1 MSQQPLSKRDFALIQ
16 ETAYFAQH
24 LTDPSQLHP
33 LMKWVSSFVPSEYAA
48 CGHFSFAPEDTPG
61 LGFSTYNQEFC
72 SLYMQQALITDPA
85 VVRLATTSFGTV
97 SSVDD
102 PTIEE
107 PRQVVGLKI
116 DCGIQT
122 CHSIAIRG
130 AYTPSLY
137 MAFSNFDRKQQDK
150 LSQYLT
156 IIGPSIYLAY
166 MRVKAKRREPVVRPA
181 LTAREVEIM
190 KWVQEGKT
198 NWEISRILKLSLNTV
213 KFHMKNILNKLGVEN
228 RWAALAECN
237 SWMNQLLIP
246 SPLRESASVPR
257 AHSDT
262 EPSA

>member
-16 ETAYFAQH
+16 ETAYFAQQV
-24 LTDPSQLHP
+24 TDPSQLRP
-33 LMKWVSSFVPSEYAA
+33 LMQWVSSFVPSEYAA
-48 CGHFSFAPEDTPG
+48 CGHFSLTQSDQPG
-61 LGFSTYNQEFC
+61 LGFSTYNQEFT
-72 SLYMQQALITDPA
+72 SLYMQQGLITDPA

-102 PTIEE
+102 PRIEE

-130 AYTPSLY
+130 ATTPSLY
-137 MAFSNFDRKQQDK
+137 MAFSNFDRKQHDK
-150 LSQYLT
+150 LRQYLT
-156 IIGPSIYLAY
+156 IIGPNIYLAY
-166 MRVKAKRREPVVRPA
+166 MRVNAKQREPVARLP

-198 NWEISRILKLSLNTV
+198 NWEIAKILRVSLNTV
-213 KFHMKNILNKLGVEN
+213 KFHMKNIMTKFGTEN
-228 RWAALAECN
+228 RWAALAEWQTSSN
-237 SWMNQLLIP
+237 HLLLQ
-246 SPLRESASVPR
+246 SPVGEGSSFRPVR
-257 AHSDT
+257 SDP

>member
-1 MSQQPLSKRDFALIQ
+1 MSHQPLSKRDFALIQ
-16 ETAYFAQH
+16 ETAFFAQH

-48 CGHFSFAPEDTPG
+48 CGHFSFAPQDTPC
-61 LGFSTYNQEFC
+61 LGFSTYNPEFC
-72 SLYMQQALITDPA
+72 SLYMDQGLSTDPA

-102 PTIEE
+102 PTIQE

-130 AYTPSLY
+130 AQTPSLY
-137 MAFSNFDRKQQDK
+137 MAFSNFDRKQHEK
-150 LSQYLT
+150 LRQYLT
-156 IIGPSIYLAY
+156 IIGPNIYLAY
-166 MRVKAKRREPVVRPA
+166 MRVNEKRRAPVIRPA

-198 NWEISRILKLSLNTV
+198 NWEISKILHVSMNTV
-213 KFHMKNILNKLGVEN
+213 KFHMKNVMAKLGVEN
-228 RWAALAECN
+228 RWAALAEWHTSIN
-237 SWMNQLLIP
+237 HLVIQSPP
-246 SPLRESASVPR
+246 SDRASVFTS
-257 AHSDT
+257 HSKT